1 MKLPAAKL
9 LAVLAASGALVAAL
23 PAEARDGHRDRDD
36 YREWRSDRHDHD
48 RRHYRSHY
56 KEHRG
61 FRNERVVIREK
72 VIIRERPIVREY
84 NYYEEP
90 VRHVYSRDPAV
101 VIGFSIPPIVIP
113 LR

>member
-9 LAVLAASGALVAAL
+9 FAVLAASGALVAAL

-36 YREWRSDRHDHD
+36 YREWRSDRHDH
-48 RRHYRSHY
+48 RHYRSHH
-56 KEHRG
+56 KEHKK
-61 FRNERVVIREK
+61 FRREHVVVKERVIV
-72 VIIRERPIVREY
+72 RERPIVREY
-84 NYYEEP
+84 SYYEAP